1 MDIKDQI
8 RITEELL
15 EGVKELNG
23 EYQEGWEN
31 NILEAE
37 SLLKHLKQ
45 VKNNDLLHSVSD
57 LLFRAEKVYGNK
69 YDRFSIQIEEGE
81 AHLIG
86 HEEIPYEADWEH
98 KLCNVSELL
107 NGL

>member
-37 SLLKHLKQ
+37 NLIKHLKQ
-45 VKNNDLLHSVSD
+45 VKSSLGDVMFSLPKCKKCNDL
-57 LLFRAEKVYGNK
+57 RAVPSHGT
-69 YDRFSIQIEEGE
+69 F
-81 AHLIG
+81 
-86 HEEIPYEADWEH
+86 IPCD
-98 KLCNVSELL
+98 CNETD
-107 NGL
+107 

>member
-37 SLLKHLKQ
+37 KLLKHLKQ
-45 VKNNDLLHSVSD
+45 VKNNDLLHSVSGCFTAD
-57 LLFRAEKVYGNK
+57 DVERA
-69 YDRFSIQIEEGE
+69 YDDGYQTEGE
-81 AHLIG
+81 ITFD
-86 HEEIPYEADWEH
+86 INNYR
-98 KLCNVSELL
+98 
-107 NGL
+107 

>member
-31 NILEAE
+31 NISEAE
-37 SLLKHLKQ
+37 NLLEHLKQ
-45 VKNNDLLHSVSD
+45 VKNNDLLHSVSKCD
-57 LLFRAEKVYGNK
+57 HEPKRPYKGK
-69 YDRFSIQIEEGE
+69 YTSCKKCGMILQM
-81 AHLIG
+81 
-86 HEEIPYEADWEH
+86 
-98 KLCNVSELL
+98 KQ
-107 NGL
+107 

>member
-1 MDIKDQI
+1 MNVKDQI

-37 SLLKHLKQ
+37 NLLKHLKQ
-45 VKNNDLLHSVSD
+45 VKNNDLLHSVVESFECMD
-57 LLFRAEKVYGNK
+57 TTIDAPKCKEQC
-69 YDRFSIQIEEGE
+69 SE
-81 AHLIG
+81 
-86 HEEIPYEADWEH
+86 
-98 KLCNVSELL
+98 CNLTM
-107 NGL
+107 G

>member
-1 MDIKDQI
+1 MDVKDQI

-37 SLLKHLKQ
+37 NLLKHLKQ
-45 VKNNDLLHSVSD
+45 VKNNNLLYSVIKCDCCDKDLTKQS
-57 LLFRAEKVYGNK
+57 
-69 YDRFSIQIEEGE
+69 
-81 AHLIG
+81 
-86 HEEIPYEADWEH
+86 
-98 KLCNVSELL
+98 KLCMKCANEVFE
-107 NGL
+107 

>member
-1 MDIKDQI
+1 MDLEDQI

-45 VKNNDLLHSVSD
+45 VKNNDLLHSVSNP
-57 LLFRAEKVYGNK
+57 FNASEFEYSKFIKGKGKEYNYVSNK
-69 YDRFSIQIEEGE
+69 IHYFVNG
-81 AHLIG
+81 
-86 HEEIPYEADWEH
+86 
-98 KLCNVSELL
+98 KLVKIL
-107 NGL
+107 NQ